1 MQLKDFAIPL
11 PDERRKTVV
20 VPIASDPDSIRC
32 IAKALEKKIANFILI
47 GEEKKI
53 RDVAARQGVDISRAV
68 FVAETDEQKA
78 CCKAAELVRD
88 GQAQVLMK
96 GLVQSSSFIGA
107 ILHNEYGLI
116 PPGMLISCVAV
127 FEIPAYH
134 KLLLVTDPGVN
145 INPSFESKVRILQ
158 NAVALAGK
166 MGIQCPKVACVSA
179 VEKISPKMHST
190 VEAQQLQEM
199 GRQGFFGPAQVE
211 GPFGFDVAI
220 SSKAAKIKGVT
231 GTVAGDPD
239 IILLPDIIAANVLYK
254 CLVWLANANNAS
266 IVVGAK
272 APIVLNSRSDSEEAK
287 FNSVALTVHMAP
299 EG

>member
-1 MQLKDFAIPL
+1 MHLKDFVTPL
-11 PDERRKTVV
+11 PDEQRKTVV
-20 VPIASDPDSIRC
+20 VPIANDPDSIRC
-32 IAKALEKKIANFILI
+32 IARALDEKIADFILI

-53 RDVAARQGVDISRAV
+53 RDVAARQGVNISRAV
-68 FVAETDEQKA
+68 FVAEPDEQKA
-78 CCKAAELVRD
+78 CYKAVELVRD

-96 GLVQSSSFIGA
+96 GLVMSSNFISA
-107 ILHNEYGLI
+107 ILHNDYGLI

-158 NAVALAGK
+158 NAIALAGK
-166 MGIQCPKVACVSA
+166 MGIQCPKIACVSA
-179 VEKISPKMHST
+179 VEKTTPKISST
-190 VEAQQLQEM
+190 VEAQKLKEM
-199 GRQGFFGPAQVE
+199 GRQGYFGAAQVE

-220 SSKAAKIKGVT
+220 SSKAAEIKGVT
-231 GTVAGDPD
+231 GTVAGDTD

-254 CLVWLANANNAS
+254 CLVWFANANNAS

-272 APIVLNSRSDSEEAK
+272 VPIILTSRSDSETAK
-287 FNSVALTVHMAP
+287 FTSVALAVRVAS

>member
-1 MQLKDFAIPL
+1 MQPKDFVTPL
-11 PDERRKTVV
+11 PDEQRKTVV

-32 IAKALEKKIANFILI
+32 IARALEKKIANFILI

-96 GLVQSSSFIGA
+96 GLVQSSNFISA
-107 ILHNEYGLI
+107 ILRNEYGLI

-145 INPSFESKVRILQ
+145 IKPSFESKVRILQ
-158 NAVALAGK
+158 NAVALAVK

-179 VEKISPKMHST
+179 VEKTTPKMPST
-190 VEAQQLQEM
+190 VEAQQLKEM
-199 GRQGFFGPAQVE
+199 GQKGVFGPARVE

-220 SSKAAKIKGVT
+220 SSKAAEIKGVT

-239 IILLPDIIAANVLYK
+239 IILLPEIIAANVLYK
-254 CLVWLANANNAS
+254 CLVWLAKANNAS

-272 APIVLNSRSDSEEAK
+272 VPIILNSRSDSDEAK
-287 FNSVALTVHMAP
+287 FNSVALAVHMAP
-299 EG
+299 EE

>member
-1 MQLKDFAIPL
+1 MQLKDFMNPP
-11 PDERRKTVV
+11 PDEQRKTVV
-20 VPIASDPDSIRC
+20 VPIANDPDIIRC
-32 IAKALEKKIANFILI
+32 IAKALEKKIADFILI
-47 GEEKKI
+47 GEEKKV
-53 RDVAARQGVDISRAV
+53 RDAAAQQGADISRAV

-88 GQAQVLMK
+88 GKAQALMK
-96 GLVQSSSFIGA
+96 GLVQSSNFIRA
-107 ILHNEYGLI
+107 ILHKEYGLI

-158 NAVALAGK
+158 NAIDLSVKL
-166 MGIQCPKVACVSA
+166 GIQHPKVACVSA
-179 VEKISPKMHST
+179 VEKATPKMPST
-190 VEAQQLQEM
+190 IEAQQLKQM
-199 GRQGFFGPAQVE
+199 GRKGAFGAAQVE

-220 SSKAAKIKGVT
+220 SSKAAEIKGVT

-239 IILLPDIIAANVLYK
+239 IILLPEIIAANVLYK
-254 CLVWLANANNAS
+254 CLVWFAKANNAS

-272 APIVLNSRSDSEEAK
+272 VPIVLTSRSDSEEAK
-287 FNSVALTVHMAP
+287 YNSVALAVHVAP
-299 EG
+299 KG

>member
-1 MQLKDFAIPL
+1 MQLQDFVTPL
-11 PDERRKTVV
+11 PDEQRKTVV
-20 VPIASDPDSIRC
+20 VPIASDPDIIRC
-32 IAKALEKKIANFILI
+32 VAKALEKKIANFILI
-47 GEEKKI
+47 GEEPKT
-53 RDVAARQGVDISRAV
+53 RDVAARQGVDISRAM

-88 GQAQVLMK
+88 GQAQVMMK
-96 GLVQSSSFIGA
+96 GLVQSSSFISA
-107 ILHNEYGLI
+107 ILRNEYKLI
-116 PPGMLISCVAV
+116 PQGMLISCVAV

-179 VEKISPKMHST
+179 IEKATPKIPDT
-190 VEAQQLQEM
+190 AEAQQLQEM
-199 GRQGFFGPAQVE
+199 GRKGFFGAAQVE

-220 SSKAAKIKGVT
+220 SSKAAEIKGVA
-231 GTVAGDPD
+231 GAVAGDPD
-239 IILLPDIIAANVLYK
+239 IILLPEIVAANVLYK

-272 APIVLNSRSDSEEAK
+272 VPIVLNSRSDSEEAR
-287 FNSVALTVHMAP
+287 FNSVALAIHVAS

>member
-1 MQLKDFAIPL
+1 MQLKDFVTPL
-11 PDERRKTVV
+11 PDEQRKTVV
-20 VPIASDPDSIRC
+20 VPIASDPDIIRC
-32 IAKALEKKIANFILI
+32 IAKALGKKIANFILI
-47 GEEKKI
+47 GEEQKI

-88 GQAQVLMK
+88 GRAQVLMK
-96 GLVQSSSFIGA
+96 GLVQSSNFISA
-107 ILHNEYGLI
+107 ILHSEYGLI

-145 INPSFESKVRILQ
+145 INPSFENKVRILQ
-158 NAVALAGK
+158 NAVALAVK

-179 VEKISPKMHST
+179 VEKTTPKMPST
-190 VEAQQLQEM
+190 TEAQQLKEM
-199 GRQGFFGPAQVE
+199 GQKGFFGAAQVE

-220 SSKAAKIKGVT
+220 SSKAAEIKGVT

-239 IILLPDIIAANVLYK
+239 IILLPEIIAANVLYK

-272 APIVLNSRSDSEEAK
+272 APIVLTSRSDSEEAK
-287 FNSVALTVHMAP
+287 FSSVALAVHMAP

>member
-1 MQLKDFAIPL
+1 MQLKDFVTPL
-11 PDERRKTVV
+11 PDEQRKTVI

-78 CCKAAELVRD
+78 CHKAVELVRD

-96 GLVQSSSFIGA
+96 GLVQSSNFISA

-116 PPGMLISCVAV
+116 PQGMLISCVAV

-158 NAVALAGK
+158 NAVVLAGK

-179 VEKISPKMHST
+179 VEKTTPKMPST
-190 VEAQQLQEM
+190 AEAQQLKEM
-199 GRQGFFGPAQVE
+199 GQKGVFGAAQVE

-220 SSKAAKIKGVT
+220 SSKAAEIKGVT

-239 IILLPDIIAANVLYK
+239 IILLPEIIAANVLYK
-254 CLVWLANANNAS
+254 CLVWFANANNAS

-272 APIVLNSRSDSEEAK
+272 VPIVLNSRSDSEEAK
-287 FNSVALTVHMAP
+287 FNSVALAVHMAP